1 MYTYE
6 ELREIVNK
14 AVNNMSYDYESDNLF
29 EPVRYLMSMGGKRIR
44 PVMVLMACNL
54 FDNKIEKA
62 ILPALG
68 MEILHNFTLAHD
80 DIMDRSE
87 MRRGAPTV
95 HRKWDVNQAILSGDV
110 MAFIANECIMSAPRP
125 VMTQVMKIY
134 NTAAIEVCIGQQMD
148 MDFERNTFV
157 THSDYLRMIELKTA
171 VMIAASLKTGATIGM
186 ADADQADKLYEF
198 GRNLGLAFQIQD
210 DLLDTYGDPEIFGKK
225 TGTDIVANKKTI
237 LLIKALEL
245 ASGEQLKALNE
256 QLKLEVF
263 VPDEKIERVK
273 AIFDDLNIRKAVE
286 DLAGQYTELAYAS
299 LDEVKVEKDRKEEL
313 MKLAAG
319 LLKRIS

>member
-6 ELREIVNK
+6 ELREMVNK
-14 AVNNMSYDYESDNLF
+14 AVNNMSYDYEADSLF

-87 MRRGAPTV
+87 MRRGSPTV
-95 HRKWDVNQAILSGDV
+95 HRKWGVNQAILSGDV
-110 MAFIANECIMSAPRP
+110 MAFIANECIMAAPPP
-125 VMTQVMKIY
+125 VLVELMKIY

-148 MDFERNTFV
+148 MDFEKNTYV
-157 THSDYLRMIELKTA
+157 SHADYLRMIELKTA
-171 VMIAASLKTGATIGM
+171 VMIAASLKTGAVIGM
-186 ADADQADKLYEF
+186 ADADQADKIYDF

-210 DLLDTYGDPEIFGKK
+210 DLLDTYGDPKIFGKK

-237 LLIKALEL
+237 LLIKALEK
-245 ASGEQLKALNE
+245 ASGKQLKALNE
-256 QLKLEVF
+256 QLKMEVF
-263 VPDEKIERVK
+263 VPDEKIEQVK
-273 AIFDDLNIRKAVE
+273 SIFDDLNIRPAVE
-286 DLAGQYTELAYAS
+286 DLAARYTEMAFAS
-299 LDEVKVEKDRKEEL
+299 LDDLKVEKDRKEEL

-319 LLKRIS
+319 LLNRTS